1 MRTKVALAFALALGL
16 ATAAVAAE
24 STGTVVS
31 TDGQTVTLRL
41 DDGTQVT
48 HPIAPNV
55 TIRTDEGTA
64 IGSADLAQKRVQ
76 VELDESNRATS
87 IEVVTE
93 DTAAAPASPGDP
105 NAMARDDDPD
115 AMARDDDDPDTMAR
129 NELPDTASPIALT
142 ALVGGLMLAAAYAA
156 RALRR

>member
-1 MRTKVALAFALALGL
+1 MRTKVALAFALAFGL
-16 ATAAVAAE
+16 ATAAIAAE

-31 TDGQTVTLRL
+31 VDGQTVTLRL

-76 VELDESNRATS
+76 VELDDSNRATS

-93 DTAAAPASPGDP
+93 DTAAAPARSD
-105 NAMARDDDPD
+105 ALAR
-115 AMARDDDDPDTMAR
+115 DDDPDTMAR

>member
-1 MRTKVALAFALALGL
+1 MRTKVALAFALAFGL
-16 ATAAVAAE
+16 ATAAIAAE

-31 TDGQTVTLRL
+31 VDGQTVTLRL

-93 DTAAAPASPGDP
+93 DTAAAPARS
-105 NAMARDDDPD
+105 D
-115 AMARDDDDPDTMAR
+115 AMARDDDPDTMAR

>member
-1 MRTKVALAFALALGL
+1 MRTKVALAFALAFGL
-16 ATAAVAAE
+16 ATAAIAAE

-31 TDGQTVTLRL
+31 VDGQTVTLRL

-93 DTAAAPASPGDP
+93 DTAAAPARSGDP

-115 AMARDDDDPDTMAR
+115 AMARDDDPDTMAR